1 MFTFAQHSTELFLDD
16 LIYSIKI
23 EVRGCTKIYPR
34 PVIILSII
42 LLTLGILPCL
52 YIKCAICRM
61 ENGNNKNVIALRRAR
76 QQKRP
81 WCIPAL
87 LRGAPRLP
95 TPSCEV
101 CLHQQPRGDYEAGL
115 FSESSAVLFS
125 VWSVQ
130 MCLQAK
136 QWQMFGTL
144 THVGSVFLPLEN
156 SKIDV
161 PAVIDATWT
170 LQCTIIHPVCKLQSS
185 VCSSHTVS
193 RVAGTI
199 LHVKCF

>member
-1 MFTFAQHSTELFLDD
+1 MFKNP
-16 LIYSIKI
+16 KI
-23 EVRGCTKIYPR
+23 EVRVSTKIYPR
-34 PVIILSII
+34 PVIIICII
-42 LLTLGILPCL
+42 FLILRILPCL
-52 YIKCAICRM
+52 YIKCVISRM
-61 ENGNNKNVIALRRAR
+61 GNGNNKNVIALRRAP
-76 QQKRP
+76 QQKRT
-81 WCIPAL
+81 WCSPAL
-87 LRGAPRLP
+87 LRGAPRLL

-101 CLHQQPRGDYEAGL
+101 CLHQQPRGNYETGL

-130 MCLQAK
+130 MWLQAK

-144 THVGSVFLPLEN
+144 AHVGSVFLPLED

-161 PAVIDATWT
+161 PAVTDATWT

-185 VCSSHTVS
+185 VSSSSHKVS